1 MNERTRQRATWPLIV
16 ALSALQLVAASVAA
30 ADKPQQTIPDPG
42 YRPDG
47 YFMANFVEAFDSAT
61 IAVLPTLVRRSER
74 TAHSFASQHQI
85 VAYLDDRGIAASIKP
100 KRIDLG
106 PLRRPSQ
113 WEIFQYGADG
123 VAEAMKKYVTETDY
137 ALVMEILIPKYQAV
151 FGIEVYIVNQEGAH
165 VLSFLLNEHHQMFA
179 DAKLVA
185 RNSSEEARSEM
196 IAKATAVGLEALEK
210 QLAQLREDVGGSE

>member
-61 IAVLPTLVRRSER
+61 IAVLPTLVRRTER

-85 VAYLDDRGIAASIKP
+85 VAYLDDKGIAASSKP

-196 IAKATAVGLEALEK
+196 IAKATAVGLAALEK
-210 QLAQLREDVGGSE
+210 QLAQLREGVDDSE